1 MRPRTKRAAGPPLRR
16 PAGPATAL
24 AFRQLQDTAR
34 LLPYTDLYVGGVYD
48 FVEPRAF
55 AFCHVEPIKG
65 VYSIGVAP
73 DLEAQPAARIVA
85 LLAHELGHASLLR
98 RGHDHGEQAADDEAE
113 RLFGFRIYY
122 DADDVQTTDTTG
134 VYPRP
139 AHLPK

>member
-1 MRPRTKRAAGPPLRR
+1 MRPRSKRVSGPTRR
-16 PAGPATAL
+16 PAGPATSL
-24 AFRQLQDTAR
+24 AFRELQDTAR
-34 LLPYTDLYVGGVYD
+34 LLPYTAVYVAGVRD
-48 FVEPRAF
+48 FTEPRAF
-55 AFCHVEPIKG
+55 AFCHVEPVNG

-73 DLEAQPAARIVA
+73 HMEAQPASRIVA
-85 LLAHELGHASLLR
+85 VLAHELGHASLLR
-98 RGHDHGEQAADDEAE
+98 RGKLDHSEQDADDAAE